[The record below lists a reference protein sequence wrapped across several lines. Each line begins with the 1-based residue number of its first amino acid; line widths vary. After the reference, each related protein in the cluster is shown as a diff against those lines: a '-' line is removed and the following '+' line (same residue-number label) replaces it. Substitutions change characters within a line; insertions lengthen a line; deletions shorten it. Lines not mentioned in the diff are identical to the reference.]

1 MRWLLVVVLAMAGC
15 VSASRYA
22 VQRPDLEC
30 SRATRVVRR
39 TLVEL
44 GYSITEMVEASAA
57 RPGIVGGTKPA
68 PGGGVERGRVGIRCT
83 PRGVEV
89 QPIEDAMMSNW
100 EFSRKF
106 GYSFRE
112 LVQRPDVET
121 PRVEAGLQTLIESM
135 DNYEARL
142 DFGSNATQ
150 GGAVLIRITIRNG
163 TDRAVALAA
172 AGLTLSGADGK
183 PGMPLE
189 GAAFD
194 AALVSGP
201 AADRIRTERLERVE
215 VAPNTTAV
223 RFTIYPA
230 GRWTNAQISIEDV
243 ETGETEGFMTAVQ

>member
-1 MRWLLVVVLAMAGC
+1 MRWLLVVTLLAAGC
-15 VSASRYA
+15 TSAGRYA

-44 GYSITEMVEASAA
+44 GYTITEMVEASAA

-68 PGGGVERGRVGIRCT
+68 AGGGTERGRVSIRCT
-83 PRGVEV
+83 PRGVDV
-89 QPIEDAMMSNW
+89 QPIEDSMMPNW

-121 PRVEAGLQTLIESM
+121 PRVEAGLQTLVESL

-150 GGAVLIRITIRNG
+150 GGAVLIRVTIRNG
-163 TDRAVALAA
+163 TDRAVALDA

-189 GAAFD
+189 GGAFD

-223 RFTIYPA
+223 RFTIYPP
-230 GRWTNAQISIEDV
+230 GKWTNAQISIEDV

>member
-1 MRWLLVVVLAMAGC
+1 MRWLLVVTILLAGC
-15 VSASRYA
+15 PAPSRFA

-30 SRATRVVRR
+30 TRATRVVRR

-44 GYSITEMVEASAA
+44 GYTITAMVEASPA
-57 RPGIVGGTKPA
+57 RPGFVAGTKPA
-68 PGGGVERGRVGIRCT
+68 PNGGTERGRVSIRCSS
-83 PRGVEV
+83 RGVEV
-89 QPIEDAMMSNW
+89 QPIEDELMPNY

-121 PRVEAGLQTLIESM
+121 PRVEAGLQTLVESM

-150 GGAVLIRITIRNG
+150 GGAVLIRVTIRNG
-163 TDRAVALAA
+163 TDRAVALDA
-172 AGLTLSGADGK
+172 AGLSLSGADGK
-183 PGMPLE
+183 PGMALT

-194 AALVSGP
+194 GALVAGS
-201 AADRIRTERLERVE
+201 AADRVRAERLDRVE
-215 VAPNTTAV
+215 VAPNSTAV
-223 RFTIYPA
+223 RFAIYPP

>member
-1 MRWLLVVVLAMAGC
+1 MRWLLLVALVLAGC
-15 VSASRYA
+15 PSPSRYA
-22 VQRPDLEC
+22 VQRPDLDC

-44 GYSITEMVEASAA
+44 GYTITDMVEASAA
-57 RPGIVGGTKPA
+57 RPGFVGGTKQA
-68 PGGGVERGRVGIRCT
+68 AGGGTQRGRVKIRCSA
-83 PRGVEV
+83 RGVEV
-89 QPIEDAMMSNW
+89 QPIEDAVMPNY
-100 EFSRKF
+100 EFSREF

-121 PRVEAGLQTLIESM
+121 PQVQAGLQTLVEAV

-142 DFGSNATQ
+142 DLGGNATQ
-150 GGAVLIRITIRNG
+150 GGAVLIRVTIRNG
-163 TDRAVALAA
+163 TDRAVALDA
-172 AGLTLSGADGK
+172 AGLTLSGEDGK

-194 AALVSGP
+194 AALVAGP
-201 AADRIRTERLERVE
+201 AADRIRAERLERVE
-215 VAPNTTAV
+215 VAPNSTAV
-223 RFTIYPA
+223 RFTVYPP